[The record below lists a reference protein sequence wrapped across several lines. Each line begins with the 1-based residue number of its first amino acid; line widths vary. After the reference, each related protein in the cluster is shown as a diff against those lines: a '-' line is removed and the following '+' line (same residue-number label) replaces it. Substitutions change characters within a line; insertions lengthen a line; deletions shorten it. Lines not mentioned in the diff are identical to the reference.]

1 MNYIDIIV
9 FNLQICTSN
18 TMEEINQRIT
28 LEVCDDA
35 LDRLT
40 DENLLEEYKDCN
52 SVKKRITK
60 LSCLLEKYGIDG
72 VIKNK
77 IIEEYTIDLV
87 PPGTKGV
94 IRGNKFNNI
103 VKEYIENL
111 SLNSE
116 VYEVCFETN
125 HPTHTTSEIPDWY
138 ILHKETNKI
147 LIGMNQLDLWGG
159 GHQTNRGSKYLLNNT
174 MNSENCRIL
183 CVVCN
188 QIQFKGKNNKTY
200 KLFEV
205 GFENNTLCYL
215 KNLQNIIYLYFQM

>member
-1 MNYIDIIV
+1 
-9 FNLQICTSN
+9 
-18 TMEEINQRIT
+18 MEEINQRIT

-188 QIQFKGKNNKTY
+188 QIQFKSKKNKTY

>member
-1 MNYIDIIV
+1 M
-9 FNLQICTSN
+9 LN

-28 LEVCDDA
+28 LEVCHDA
-35 LDRLT
+35 LDKLT
-40 DENLLEEYKDCN
+40 DKNMFEEYEDCK

-60 LSCLLEKYGIDG
+60 LSSLLEKYGIDEE
-72 VIKNK
+72 VKNK
-77 IIEEYTIDLV
+77 IIQEYTIDLI
-87 PPGTKGV
+87 PPGTKGSK
-94 IRGNKFNNI
+94 RGNKFNKIVKENI
-103 VKEYIENL
+103 VKLE
-111 SLNSE
+111 LNPE
-116 VYEVCFETN
+116 VYEVCFETK
-125 HPTHTTSEIPDWY
+125 HPIHTTSEIPDWY

-159 GHQTNRGSKYLLNNT
+159 GHQTNRGSKYLLDNT
-174 MNSENCRIL
+174 LNTENCRIL

-188 QIQFKGKNNKTY
+188 QIQFKSKKNKTY

>member
-1 MNYIDIIV
+1 
-9 FNLQICTSN
+9 
-18 TMEEINQRIT
+18 MEEINQRIT
-28 LEVCDDA
+28 LEVCHDA

-40 DENLLEEYKDCN
+40 DTNLLEEYKDCN

-60 LSCLLEKYGIDG
+60 LSSLLEKYGIDD

-111 SLNSE
+111 SLNPE
-116 VYEVCFETN
+116 VYEVCFEKN
-125 HPTHTTSEIPDWY
+125 HLTHTTSEIPDWY